1 MANMV
6 VVHWGRQ
13 ALQNENKLASFKKG
27 IQYVGWQNIENLG
40 LQRSGHLEIRGIF
53 LSISHFGAVIDYHFS
68 AELKKTCLH
77 KLIAHRCSFAIG
89 IVYVLPLLACL
100 V

>member
-1 MANMV
+1 MKIYYHDAGHMTKMAATPIY
-6 VVHWGRQ
+6 G
-13 ALQNENKLASFKKG
+13 NKLASFKKG

-77 KLIAHRCSFAIG
+77 KL
-89 IVYVLPLLACL
+89 
-100 V
+100 